1 VATDMADEGIC
12 DEFRSISHKMRR

>member
-1 VATDMADEGIC
+1 MADEGIC